1 MLRTKGLFE
10 RKLNEFKLND
20 CIIEGI
26 ELMDEGEFEKF
37 SKTLIKDKDFIRDRK
52 EEMYIDTRGQVHG
65 LLALNIDSG
74 DGILIDSQGFDYA
87 RYTAYLPN
95 IKAYIDNQI
104 SMVVDKMIEEATE
117 NSSNGSW
124 VIYFDE
130 IEENQGLIING
141 NNGIGTL
148 LLAELEDR
156 EELAELEIGEDCFD
170 MMFYSEHLS
179 IIDDGIEQNMKM

>member
-1 MLRTKGLFE
+1 MLRTKGFFE
-10 RKLNEFKLND
+10 RKINEFKLND

-26 ELMDEGEFEKF
+26 ELMDEKEFEEF
-37 SKTLIKDKDFIRDRK
+37 RKTLLEDKDFISDRK
-52 EEMYIDTRGQVHG
+52 DEMYIDTRGVVHG
-65 LLALNIDSG
+65 LLVLNMDSG

-87 RYTAYLPN
+87 RYTAFLPN
-95 IKAYIDNQI
+95 IKSYIDNHI
-104 SMVVDKMIEEATE
+104 AMVVDKMIEEATE

-130 IEENQGLIING
+130 IEENHGLVINE
-141 NNGIGTL
+141 NNGIGTM
-148 LLAELEDR
+148 LLAELEGR
-156 EELAELEIGEDCFD
+156 EELAELEIGDDCFD

>member
-1 MLRTKGLFE
+1 MLITKGIFE
-10 RKLNEFKLND
+10 RKIPKVNLDN

-26 ELMDEGEFEKF
+26 ELMNKEEFKEF
-37 SKTLIKDKDFIRDRK
+37 SMGLLKDRDFIKDRQD
-52 EEMYIDTRGQVHG
+52 EMYIDSAGQIHG
-65 LLALNIDSG
+65 LLALNMDSG

-87 RYTAYLPN
+87 RYTAFLPN
-95 IKAYIDNQI
+95 IKSYIDNHI

-130 IEENQGLIING
+130 IEENHGLIIKE

-148 LLAELEDR
+148 LLAELEER
-156 EELAELEIGEDCFD
+156 EELAELEIGDDCFD

-179 IIDDGIEQNMKM
+179 FSEGEIEQNLKM

>member
-1 MLRTKGLFE
+1 MLRTKGFFE
-10 RKLNEFKLND
+10 RKINEFKLND
-20 CIIEGI
+20 CVIEGI
-26 ELMDEGEFEKF
+26 ELMDEKEFKEF
-37 SKTLIKDKDFIRDRK
+37 SKTMLEDKDFIKDR
-52 EEMYIDTRGQVHG
+52 EDEMYIDTRGVVHG
-65 LLALNIDSG
+65 LLALDMDSG
-74 DGILIDSQGFDYA
+74 DGILIDSQGFNYA

-95 IKAYIDNQI
+95 IKSYIDNQI
-104 SMVVDKMIEEATE
+104 SMVVDKIIEEATS

-130 IEENQGLIING
+130 IEENHGLIVKE

-148 LLAELEDR
+148 LLAELEER

-179 IIDDGIEQNMKM
+179 YIDDEIEQNMKM